1 MTRIIRYAGCSV
13 VAAGLALVLVADATA
28 QRPAVQQSL
37 CSVEIQVEGQ
47 SLLHAVVGPESA
59 FKPVDRRAR
68 KIVGREDRGWAIGG
82 SEAVRPCT
90 SAQLRNVSADNI
102 WVAVDDLAAALD
114 GAQLKLDR
122 GQLSVS
128 STDQAGGGDGT
139 GKMTLAVAPDAD
151 DVVISSQVQVLAL
164 DGVDGESTRR
174 EEDVQLIRFTDL
186 TDAMAIEPGD
196 MFIEPGDL
204 FVEMDPG
211 PMRPGD
217 LFIGLKSGPGAGCTL
232 CAFDAFL
239 D

>member
-1 MTRIIRYAGCSV
+1 MFMTRIIRYAGCSV
-13 VAAGLALVLVADATA
+13 VAAGLALVLAADAIA

-47 SLLHAVVGPESA
+47 SLLHALIGPESA
-59 FKPVDRRAR
+59 FKPVDRQAR
-68 KIVGREDRGWAIGG
+68 KAVGPESRGWAIGG
-82 SEAVRPCT
+82 SEAVRRCT

-114 GAQLKLDR
+114 GAQFTLDR

-128 STDQAGGGDGT
+128 STDQAGRGGGS
-139 GKMTLAVAPDAD
+139 GKMTLAAAPDAD

-164 DGVDGESTRR
+164 DGVEGESTWR
-174 EEDVQLIRFTDL
+174 EEEVQLIRFSDL

-196 MFIEPGDL
+196 LFIEPGDL
-204 FVEMDPG
+204 F
-211 PMRPGD
+211 
-217 LFIGLKSGPGAGCTL
+217 IGLRFGPGAGCTL
-232 CAFDAFL
+232 CATDAFL